1 MKPQE
6 PIPHNYSIRR
16 LNMIFALS
24 SLVLLAVT
32 GLMVGYDYIRGW
44 KWFQLEFMR
53 MQQERISQE
62 IGVAQAEENKQQ
74 LADLDAQDRKNEIE
88 LARHR
93 DQYLSAQKELDAIE
107 GDHYRADQD
116 YRFVKANLDA
126 QRYITEA
133 AVVQHLPDA
142 PQQQAEF
149 ERQTK
154 HLADLQLTLQES
166 TRKRDAAKANVD
178 QWLKKIKDAEDKK
191 KELTASV
198 DLLNK
203 QLGTVDMKPFSTN
216 WILSQPLLD
225 FVNPVIKI
233 DQVVLNDLSIDM
245 NYMSVPRVD
254 RCQTCHRAIDTPG
267 WESKTEAARLSKE
280 LQQKLDAYQIPQE
293 KRKETEER
301 IAQLK
306 RIQDAPNDI
315 LNPWRTHPKLDLYVG
330 SASVHPLLEYG
341 CTVCHRGQDR
351 ATEFGR
357 AGHTPASPRMEH
369 RWAERTA
376 LSAGFFPLPRDFEQR
391 HWGYEENEFIET
403 PMYPRHYYEAGCIKC
418 HSGQMGVDRGDDIT
432 KAEQT
437 IEIYG
442 CYACHKIANWRFT
455 DLRKPGPDLGGIAE
469 KTTPEWAFRWISEP
483 HNFRATT
490 RMPSFFYQRNMID
503 PNVVP
508 PQERAHNVKLQ
519 DAEIHAIVSFLFD
532 KSTHRPWSPPGAGDA
547 ARGKQLVG
555 SVGCMG
561 CHIDTEQVKDEK
573 TGQIRLAKREDF
585 PLERN
590 YGFNLTG
597 VGTKANPAWI
607 YNWVKNPKAYYAD
620 APMPSLRLTDQEA
633 ADVTA
638 YLVTMQKPAFM
649 NTPIRPPDA
658 QAVHDLA
665 KGYLINT
672 LSDVEAE
679 AKLRSMT
686 QHDQLVY
693 LGQRSIEKYG
703 CYSCHNIK
711 GFEGLKP
718 IGTELT
724 VEGSKALHLFD
735 FGFMNDE
742 QWKNE
747 DGTTEHVIHTVPSWV
762 YNKLRN
768 PRIYDD
774 RRTKVYNDKLKM
786 PNFHLSPEEAR
797 RIAMVV
803 VGLTK
808 EKVAEN
814 RMAGRD
820 ARTRLIEEGRKRV
833 SQHNCRACHVVDGRG
848 RDSIASTIADAN
860 FLPPDLSPE
869 GARAQSPFLFNFL
882 KDPTVMKIRPWVS
895 VRMPTFHFSDEEAN
909 TLVTFFAEAGKGQQ
923 FETSRGMNPPA
934 QNVAIG
940 KQVFTMMRCTQCHG
954 TTPVNPENPPVPN
967 TADSTSLAPNLT
979 LARMRLRHEWISD
992 WIRRPNEMI
1001 NGTRMPT
1008 NFPRDAATGGFQSP
1022 LAMAIDT
1029 PPFAQYKATLLPLF
1043 NGDEKELKRT
1053 MGDAVALTDYL
1064 RDYIWSI
1071 GITQMR
1077 TAAPG
1082 ETVPAIA
1089 MPQPSLPPPTAPALK
1104 STRNQRG
1111 AAGNSGGPGR

>member
-6 PIPHNYSIRR
+6 PIPHNYSMSR
-16 LNMIFALS
+16 LNLIFALS
-24 SLVLLAVT
+24 SLALVAVT
-32 GLMVGYDYIRGW
+32 GLIVGYDYIRGW

-53 MQQERISQE
+53 MQQERIVQE
-62 IGVAQAEENKQQ
+62 IQSAKSEENTKQ
-74 LADLDAQDRKNEIE
+74 LSDLDAQARKNSLE
-88 LARHR
+88 LAAHR
-93 DQYLSAQKELDAIE
+93 DQYVAAQKALDAID

-116 YRFVKANLDA
+116 YRFAKANLDA

-133 AVVQHLPDA
+133 SVVQHRSDA
-142 PQQQAEF
+142 AQQQKEYEQQSA
-149 ERQTK
+149 
-154 HLADLQLTLQES
+154 HLADLQVRLQEV
-166 TRKRDAAKANVD
+166 TRRRDAAKANVD

-203 QLGTVDMKPFSTN
+203 QLTTVDMNRFSTN
-216 WILSQPLLD
+216 WILSQPMLD

-245 NYMSVPRVD
+245 NYMNVPRVD

-267 WESKTEAARLSKE
+267 WESKAEATRLSQE

-293 KRKETEER
+293 KRAETEER

-306 RIQDAPNDI
+306 KIQDAPNET

-369 RWAERTA
+369 RWAERTS
-376 LSAGFFPLPRDFEQR
+376 LSAGFFPIPSDFAQR

-418 HSGQMGVDRGDDIT
+418 HSSQIAVDRGDDIT
-432 KAEQT
+432 KATQT
-437 IEIYG
+437 VELYG
-442 CYACHKIANWRFT
+442 CYACHKINNWRFS
-455 DLRKPGPDLGGIAE
+455 DLRKPGPDLSGIAE
-469 KTTPEWAFRWISEP
+469 KTTPQWAFRWISEP
-483 HNFRATT
+483 HNFRSTT

-503 PNVVP
+503 PSVVP
-508 PQERAHNVKLQ
+508 PQERAHNIRLQ
-519 DAEIHAIVSFLFD
+519 DAEIHAIVSYLFD
-532 KSTHRPWSPPGAGDA
+532 KSTRRVWQQPGAGDPG
-547 ARGKQLVG
+547 RGKQIVN

-573 TGQIRLAKREDF
+573 SGQMRLAKREDF

-597 VGTKANPAWI
+597 VGTKTNPAWI
-607 YNWVKNPKAYYAD
+607 YNWVKNPKAYYAE

-638 YLVTMQKPAFM
+638 FLLTLQKPAFM
-649 NTPIRPPDA
+649 ATAIRPPNR

-672 LSDVEAE
+672 LSDRDAE
-679 AKLRSMT
+679 AKLRSMSD
-686 QHDQLVY
+686 HEQLVY
-693 LGQRSIEKYG
+693 LGQRTIEKYG
-703 CYSCHNIK
+703 CYSCHTIK

-742 QWKNE
+742 KWKHE

-786 PNFHLSPEEAR
+786 PNFHLTPEEAR

-814 RMAGRD
+814 RMAGLD
-820 ARTRLIEEGRKRV
+820 AHTRLIEEGRKRV

-848 RDSIASTIADAN
+848 RAIASTIADAN

-882 KDPTVMKIRPWVS
+882 KDPTVMKIRPWLG
-895 VRMPTFHFSDEEAN
+895 VRMPTFHFDDHEAN
-909 TLVTFFAEAGKGQQ
+909 TLVTFFAEAGKGPQ
-923 FETSRGMNPPA
+923 FDTTRGASPSA
-934 QNVAIG
+934 ANVRIG
-940 KQVFTMMRCTQCHG
+940 QQVFTMLRCAQCHG
-954 TTPVNPENPPVPN
+954 TTPVNPENPPTPN

-979 LARMRLRHEWISD
+979 LARLRLRHDWISD

-1001 NGTRMPT
+1001 PGTRMPT

-1022 LAMAIDT
+1022 LALAIDT
-1029 PPFAQYKATLLPLF
+1029 PQFAQYKSTLLPLF

-1077 TAAPG
+1077 AASPG
-1082 ETVPAIA
+1082 GDAPAMA
-1089 MPQPSLPPPTAPALK
+1089 MPQPSLPPATAPAAK
-1104 STRNQRG
+1104 ATRNQRG
-1111 AAGNSGGPGR
+1111 VPAVSGRAGR

>member
-16 LNMIFALS
+16 LNWIFALS
-24 SLVLLAVT
+24 SIVLLLVT
-32 GLMVGYDYIRGW
+32 GLIVGYDYIRGW

-53 MQQERISQE
+53 MQRERIVQE
-62 IGVAQAEENKQQ
+62 MQDAKSAENKQQ
-74 LADLDAQDRKNEIE
+74 LTDLDVQDRKNSIE
-88 LARHR
+88 LASHR
-93 DQYLSAQKELDAIE
+93 DQYLTAQKAFDAVE

-116 YRFVKANLDA
+116 YRFAKANLDA
-126 QRYITEA
+126 QRYIAEA
-133 AVVQHLPDA
+133 AVVQHQPDA
-142 PQQQAEF
+142 AQQQAEY
-149 ERQTK
+149 ERQTR
-154 HLADLQLTLQES
+154 HLADLQLRLQEV
-166 TRKRDAAKANVD
+166 TRQRDAAKANVD

-198 DLLNK
+198 DLLGK
-203 QLGTVDMKPFSTN
+203 QLATVDMDRFSTN
-216 WILSQPLLD
+216 WILSQPMLD

-245 NYMSVPRVD
+245 NYMNVPRVD
-254 RCQTCHRAIDTPG
+254 RCVTCHRAIDTPG
-267 WESKTEAARLSKE
+267 WESKAEAARLSQE
-280 LQQKLDAYQIPQE
+280 LQQQLDAYQIPQE

-301 IAQLK
+301 MAQLK
-306 RIQDAPNDI
+306 RIQDAPNDT

-330 SASVHPLLEYG
+330 SASAHPILEYG

-369 RWAERTA
+369 RWAERTR
-376 LSAGFFPLPRDFEQR
+376 LSAGFFPLPSDFAQR

-418 HSGQMGVDRGDDIT
+418 HSGQMSVDRGEDIT
-432 KAEQT
+432 KATQT
-437 IEIYG
+437 VELYG

-483 HNFRATT
+483 RSFRSTT

-503 PNVVP
+503 PAVVP
-508 PQERAHNVKLQ
+508 SQERAHNIKLQ
-519 DAEIHAIVSFLFD
+519 DAEIHAIVNYLFD
-532 KSTHRPWSPPGAGDA
+532 KSTHRSWSQPGAGDA
-547 ARGKQLVG
+547 SRGKQIVS
-555 SVGCMG
+555 SVGCLG
-561 CHIDTEQVKDEK
+561 CHVDTEQVKDEK
-573 TGQIRLAKREDF
+573 TGKIRLARREDF

-590 YGFNLTG
+590 YGFNFTG
-597 VGTKANPAWI
+597 VGTKTNAAWI

-633 ADVTA
+633 SDVTA
-638 YLVTMQKPAFM
+638 YLLTMQKPAFM
-649 NTPIRPPDA
+649 NAPIRQPDPH
-658 QAVHDLA
+658 AVHDLA

-672 LSDVEAE
+672 LSDRDAE
-679 AKLRSMT
+679 AKLLSMPA
-686 QHDQLVY
+686 HDQLVF

-735 FGFMNDE
+735 FGFMAE
-742 QWKNE
+742 QQWKHE
-747 DGTTEHVIHTVPSWV
+747 DGSTEHVIHTVPSWV

-786 PNFHLSPEEAR
+786 PNFHLTPEEAR

-803 VGLTK
+803 VSLTK

-814 RMAGRD
+814 RLAGLD
-820 ARTRLIEEGRKRV
+820 AHTRLIEEGRKRV

-848 RDSIASTIADAN
+848 RGIASTIADAN

-882 KDPTVMKIRPWVS
+882 KDPTVMKIRPWLG
-895 VRMPTFHFSDEEAN
+895 VRMPTFHFSDQEAN
-909 TLVTFFAEAGKGQQ
+909 TLVTFFAEAGKGAQ
-923 FETSRGMNPPA
+923 FDTTRGTNPPPE
-934 QNVAIG
+934 NIAIG
-940 KQVFTMMRCTQCHG
+940 RQIFAMMRCAQCHV

-967 TADSTSLAPNLT
+967 TADTASLAPNLT
-979 LARMRLRHEWISD
+979 LARMRLRHDWISD

-1001 NGTRMPT
+1001 PNTRMPT

-1022 LAMAIDT
+1022 LAMAIDS
-1029 PPFAQYKATLLPLF
+1029 PQFAQYKGTLLPLF
-1043 NGDEKELKRT
+1043 GNNEKELKRT
-1053 MGDAVALTDYL
+1053 MGDVVALTGYL

-1071 GITQMR
+1071 GITTMR
-1077 TAAPG
+1077 PASPG
-1082 ETVPAIA
+1082 GEVPAVA
-1089 MPQPSLPPPTAPALK
+1089 MPQPSLPLVAAPAAK

-1111 AAGNSGGPGR
+1111 AQAAGGGPGR

>member
-16 LNMIFALS
+16 LNLIFALS
-24 SLVLLAVT
+24 SIVLLGVT
-32 GLMVGYDYIRGW
+32 GLIVGYDYIRGW
-44 KWFQLEFMR
+44 KWFQLEFLR
-53 MQQERISQE
+53 MQQERIVQE
-62 IGVAQAEENKQQ
+62 MQSAKAAENAKQ
-74 LADLDAQDRKNEIE
+74 LADLDAQDQKGSIE
-88 LARHR
+88 LAHHR
-93 DQYLSAQKELDAIE
+93 DQYLSAQKLLDAEE

-116 YRFVKANLDA
+116 YRFAKANLDA
-126 QRYITEA
+126 QRYIAEA
-133 AVVQHLPDA
+133 SVVQHRADA
-142 PQQQAEF
+142 AQQQAEYD
-149 ERQTK
+149 RQSK
-154 HLADLQLTLQES
+154 RLAELQLALQES

-178 QWLKKIKDAEDKK
+178 QWLKKIKDAEDQKK
-191 KELTASV
+191 LLTASV

-203 QLGTVDMKPFSTN
+203 QLTAVDMDEFSTN

-245 NYMSVPRVD
+245 NYMNVPRVD

-267 WESKTEAARLSKE
+267 WESKAEAARLSQE
-280 LQQKLDAYQIPQE
+280 LQQSLDAYQIPQE
-293 KRKETEER
+293 KRKETQDR

-306 RIQDAPNDI
+306 RIQDAPNDT

-330 SASVHPLLEYG
+330 SASAHPLLEYG

-369 RWAERTA
+369 RWAGTA
-376 LSAGFFPLPRDFEQR
+376 WWTLGFFPWTSDFKQR

-418 HSGQMGVDRGDDIT
+418 HSAQMGVDRGEDIT
-432 KAEQT
+432 RATQT
-437 IEIYG
+437 VELYG
-442 CYACHKIANWRFT
+442 CYACHKINNWRFS

-469 KTTPEWAFRWISEP
+469 KTTPEWAFRWISDP
-483 HNFRATT
+483 HNFRSTT
-490 RMPSFFYQRNMID
+490 RMPSFFYQRNIID
-503 PNVVP
+503 PSVVP
-508 PQERAHNVKLQ
+508 PQERAQNIKLQ
-519 DAEIHAIVSFLFD
+519 DAEIHAIVSYLFD
-532 KSTHRPWSPPGAGDA
+532 KSTHRVWSPPGAGDA
-547 ARGKQLVG
+547 ARGKQIVG

-561 CHIDTEQVKDEK
+561 CHVDTEQVKDEK
-573 TGQIRLAKREDF
+573 TGQLRLARRDDF

-590 YGFNLTG
+590 YGFNFTG
-597 VGTKANPAWI
+597 VGTKTNAAWI
-607 YNWVKNPKAYYAD
+607 YNWVKNPKAYYAE

-633 ADVTA
+633 SDVTA
-638 YLVTMQKPAFM
+638 YLLTMQKPGFM
-649 NTPIRPPDA
+649 NTPIRPADA
-658 QAVHDLA
+658 RAVHDLA

-672 LSDVEAE
+672 LSDRDAE
-679 AKLRSMT
+679 MKLRSMSS
-686 QHDQLVY
+686 QEQLVY

-735 FGFMNDE
+735 FGFMTDQ

-747 DGTTEHVIHTVPSWV
+747 DGATEHVIHTVPSWV

-786 PNFHLSPEEAR
+786 PNFHLTPEEAR

-814 RMAGRD
+814 RMAGLD

-848 RDSIASTIADAN
+848 RAIASTIADAN

-882 KDPTVMKIRPWVS
+882 KDPTVMKIRPWLS
-895 VRMPTFHFSDEEAN
+895 VRMPTFHFTDQEAN
-909 TLVTFFAEAGKGQQ
+909 TLVTFFAEAGKGEQ
-923 FETSRGMNPPA
+923 FDTTRGMNPSP
-934 QNVAIG
+934 QNAAIG
-940 KQVFTMMRCTQCHG
+940 KQVFTMLRCAQCHV

-967 TADSTSLAPNLT
+967 TADTTSLAPNLT
-979 LARMRLRHEWISD
+979 LARLRLRHDWVPD

-1001 NGTRMPT
+1001 PGTRMPA

-1022 LAMAIDT
+1022 LAMAIDS
-1029 PPFAQYKATLLPLF
+1029 PQFAQFKATLLPLF
-1043 NGDEKELKRT
+1043 GNNEKELKRS
-1053 MGDAVALTDYL
+1053 MGDVVTLTDYL

-1077 TAAPG
+1077 PASPDG
-1082 ETVPAIA
+1082 DVPAIA
-1089 MPQPSLPPPTAPALK
+1089 MPQPSLPPPAAPAAK
-1104 STRNQRG
+1104 STRNQRAVP
-1111 AAGNSGGPGR
+1111 AASGPGR

>member
-62 IGVAQAEENKQQ
+62 IGIATAEENKQQ

-93 DQYLSAQKELDAIE
+93 DQYLSAQKQLDAIE

-116 YRFVKANLDA
+116 YRFAKANLDA

-133 AVVQHLPDA
+133 AIVQHLADA
-142 PQQQAEF
+142 PQQQAEY

-154 HLADLQLTLQES
+154 HLNDLQLALQES

-191 KELTASV
+191 KELTASA
-198 DLLNK
+198 DLLTK

-216 WILSQPLLD
+216 WILSQPMLD

-245 NYMSVPRVD
+245 NYMNVPRVD

-267 WESKTEAARLSKE
+267 WESKAEAARLGKE
-280 LQQKLDAYQIPQE
+280 LQEKLDAYQIPQE

-306 RIQDAPNDI
+306 RIQEAPNDI

-369 RWAERTA
+369 RWAERTM
-376 LSAGFFPLPRDFEQR
+376 LSLGFFPLPRDFAKR
-391 HWGYEENEFIET
+391 NWGYEENEFIET

-418 HSGQMGVDRGDDIT
+418 HSGQMAVDRGDDIT
-432 KAEQT
+432 KATQT
-437 IEIYG
+437 VELYG

-483 HNFRATT
+483 RNFRSTT

-503 PNVVP
+503 PSVVP
-508 PQERAHNVKLQ
+508 PQERAHNIKLQ

-532 KSTHRPWSPPGAGDA
+532 KSTHRVWQQPAAGDA
-547 ARGKQLVG
+547 TRGKQLVG

-561 CHIDTEQVKDEK
+561 CHIDTEQFKDEK
-573 TGQIRLAKREDF
+573 TGLMRVARREDF

-649 NTPIRPPDA
+649 NAPIRPPDA

-679 AKLRSMT
+679 TKLRSMS
-686 QHDQLVY
+686 QHEQLVY

-808 EKVAEN
+808 EKVADN
-814 RMAGRD
+814 RLAGRD

-909 TLVTFFAEAGKGQQ
+909 TLVTFFAEAGKAQQ
-923 FETSRGMNPPA
+923 FETSRGLNPPP
-934 QNVAIG
+934 QNIAIG
-940 KQVFTMMRCTQCHG
+940 KQVFMMMRCTQCHG

-979 LARMRLRHEWISD
+979 LSRLRLRHEWISD

-1029 PPFAQYKATLLPLF
+1029 PQFAQYKSTLLPLF
-1043 NGDEKELKRT
+1043 KGDEKELKRT

-1082 ETVPAIA
+1082 EAVPAIA
-1089 MPQPSLPPPTAPALK
+1089 TPQPSLPPATAPALK

-1111 AAGNSGGPGR
+1111 VAVSGGPGR

>member
-6 PIPHNYSIRR
+6 PIPHNYSIRG
-16 LNMIFALS
+16 LNWIFALS
-24 SLVLLAVT
+24 SIGLLVVT
-32 GLMVGYDYIRGW
+32 GLIVGYDYIRGW

-53 MQQERISQE
+53 MQQERITQE
-62 IGVAQAEENKQQ
+62 IQTAQGAENKQQ
-74 LADLDAQDRKNEIE
+74 FADLDAQDRKSSLE

-93 DQYLSAQKELDAIE
+93 DQYLTAQKRLDALE

-116 YRFVKANLDA
+116 YRFAKANLDA

-133 AVVQHLPDA
+133 SAVQHLSDA
-142 PQQQAEF
+142 ARQQSEF

-154 HLADLQLTLQES
+154 HLAELQVHLQEV
-166 TRKRDAAKANVD
+166 TRQRDAAKANVD
-178 QWLKKIKDAEDKK
+178 QWLKKIKDAEDKR

-198 DLLNK
+198 DLLKK
-203 QLGTVDMKPFSTN
+203 QLTTVDMKPFSTN
-216 WILSQPLLD
+216 WILSQPMLD
-225 FVNPVIKI
+225 FVNPVLKI

-245 NYMSVPRVD
+245 NYMNVPRVD
-254 RCQTCHRAIDTPG
+254 RCVTCHRAIDTPG
-267 WESKTEAARLSKE
+267 WESKAEAARLSQE
-280 LQQKLDAYQIPQE
+280 LQQKLDGYQIPVD
-293 KRKETEER
+293 KRKETEEQ

-306 RIQDAPNDI
+306 RTQDAPSDI
-315 LNPWRTHPKLDLYVG
+315 LNPWRTHPKLDLFVG
-330 SASVHPLLEYG
+330 SASAHPILEYG

-369 RWAERTA
+369 RWSERTW
-376 LSAGFFPLPRDFEQR
+376 LSAGFFPLPRDFEKR
-391 HWGYEENEFIET
+391 NWGYEENEFIET

-418 HSGQMGVDRGDDIT
+418 HSGQISVDQGDDIT
-432 KAEQT
+432 KATQT
-437 IEIYG
+437 VELYG
-442 CYACHKIANWRFT
+442 CYACHKIANWRFS

-469 KTTPEWAFRWISEP
+469 KTTPQWAYRWISEP
-483 HNFRATT
+483 HNFRSTT

-503 PNVVP
+503 PKIVP
-508 PQERAHNVKLQ
+508 PQERAQNIKLQ
-519 DAEIHAIVSFLFD
+519 DAEIHAIVSYLFD
-532 KSTHRPWSPPGAGDA
+532 KSTHRSWSQPGSGDPG
-547 ARGKQLVG
+547 RGKQLV
-555 SVGCMG
+555 SSIGCMG
-561 CHIDTEQVKDEK
+561 CHIDTEQIKDEK

-597 VGTKANPAWI
+597 VGTKTNAAWI
-607 YNWVKNPKAYYAD
+607 YNWIKNPRAYYAE
-620 APMPSLRLTDQEA
+620 APMPSLRLSDQEA

-649 NTPIRPPDA
+649 NSPIRPLDP

-672 LSDVEAE
+672 LSDRDAE
-679 AKLRSMT
+679 AKLRSMSM
-686 QHDQLVY
+686 QEQLVY

-735 FGFMNDE
+735 FGFMTGQE
-742 QWKNE
+742 WKND
-747 DGTTEHVIHTVPSWV
+747 DGASEHVIHTVPSWV

-768 PRIYDD
+768 PRVYDD
-774 RRTKVYNDKLKM
+774 GRTKIYNDKLKM
-786 PNFHLSPEEAR
+786 PNFHLTPEEAR

-808 EKVAEN
+808 EKVADN
-814 RMAGRD
+814 RMAARD
-820 ARTRLIEEGRKRV
+820 ARDRLIEEGRKRV

-848 RDSIASTIADAN
+848 RAIASTIADTN

-882 KDPTVMKIRPWVS
+882 KDPTTMKIRPWLS
-895 VRMPTFHFSDEEAN
+895 VRMPTFHFNDEEAN
-909 TLVTFFAEAGKGQQ
+909 TLVTFFAEAGKGSQ
-923 FETSRGMNPPA
+923 FDTTRGTNPSP
-934 QNVAIG
+934 QNAAIG
-940 KQVFTMMRCTQCHG
+940 KQIFAMMRCAQCHV

-967 TADSTSLAPNLT
+967 TADTASLAPNLT
-979 LARMRLRHEWISD
+979 LARMRLRHDWISD

-1001 NGTRMPT
+1001 PGTRMPT

-1022 LAMAIDT
+1022 LGMAIDT
-1029 PPFAQYKATLLPLF
+1029 PQFAQYKSALLPLF
-1043 NGDEKELKRT
+1043 GNNEKELKRS
-1053 MGDAVALTDYL
+1053 MGDVVTLTDYL

-1077 TAAPG
+1077 AASP
-1082 ETVPAIA
+1082 ETGTPAIA
-1089 MPQPSLPPPTAPALK
+1089 LPSPSLPPPSAPAAK
-1104 STRNQRG
+1104 STRNQRVIP
-1111 AAGNSGGPGR
+1111 ASSAGPGR